1 MKTWLFSLTILIGTS
16 AFAQGKINNFTRL
29 EIDGPLIVELI
40 VADQPDII
48 ATQEADLVTWEV
60 NGDALVV
67 MARYREGRETAR
79 VTIRVPE
86 LAALETTGAVI
97 LESKGVLASRK
108 LSVRLS
114 GQSIVSLQIDVESL
128 TANLRSQS
136 ILTLTGSA
144 DAFQLS
150 ADQQSVANVQGVVSG
165 ELDVTADH
173 QSVVTIQRGS
183 AKVAVSTQHQS
194 VVVE

>member
-1 MKTWLFSLTILIGTS
+1 MKTWLFSLAILLGTS

-29 EIDGPLIVELI
+29 EIDGPLIVDLI
-40 VADQPDII
+40 VSDQPGII

-79 VTIRVPE
+79 VAIRVPE

-97 LESKGVLASRK
+97 LTGKGVLVTRK

-114 GQSIVSLQIDVESL
+114 GQSVVDLEIDVETL

-136 ILTLTGSA
+136 ILTLKGSA

-150 ADQQSVANVQGVVSG
+150 ADQQSVAHVQGVVSG
-165 ELDVTADH
+165 ELDVDADH
-173 QSVVTIQRGS
+173 QSVVTIQRGN
-183 AKVAVSTQHQS
+183 AKVALSTQHQS

>member
-1 MKTWLFSLTILIGTS
+1 MKTWLFSLAILLGTS

-29 EIDGPLIVELI
+29 EIDGPLIVDLI
-40 VADQPDII
+40 VSDQPGII

-79 VTIRVPE
+79 VAIRVPE

-97 LESKGVLASRK
+97 LTGKGVLVTRK

-114 GQSIVSLQIDVESL
+114 GQSVVDLEIDVETL

-136 ILTLTGSA
+136 ILTLKGSA

-150 ADQQSVANVQGVVSG
+150 ADQQSVAHVQGVVSG
-165 ELDVTADH
+165 ELDVNADH
-173 QSVVTIQRGS
+173 QSVVTIQRGN
-183 AKVAVSTQHQS
+183 AKVALSTQHQS